1 MLRQADQIF
10 PLFRSDDMY
19 RETATALQSFQQQT
33 GPEDTARLI
42 DELSGWVERTRTEKN
57 PPALALPL

>member
-1 MLRQADQIF
+1 
-10 PLFRSDDMY
+10 MY

-42 DELSGWVERTRTEKN
+42 DELSDWVERARNEKN